1 MFLFFLSSMPS
12 VFLLLQES
20 RFGVRF
26 SWWPCSMP
34 MIPIYENEYSK
45 TRGPQLSKSR
55 CAKVLGAAGA
65 GGHGEHGV
73 VAAEPHWEGF
83 HEVPSLGADFYL
95 RLFRSFPFFSCQ
107 SLPLVTHSALIY
119 LRAVGISKIGHQTN
133 ESYVAARRF
142 FFLLRVGKISSTKT

>member
-1 MFLFFLSSMPS
+1 
-12 VFLLLQES
+12 
-20 RFGVRF
+20 
-26 SWWPCSMP
+26 
-34 MIPIYENEYSK
+34 MILYENEYSK

-95 RLFRSFPFFSCQ
+95 RLFHSFPFFSCQ
-107 SLPLVTHSALIY
+107 SLPLVTHSALFY

-142 FFLLRVGKISSTKT
+142 FFSSV